1 MYKVKAKILCLAVC
15 SIKKSCKTSLNIN
28 HFLPNNTLPNAGT
41 WKNAEQDIA
50 NLKNSLSETSNNSS
64 LQNDDD
70 DDKKKGNTSKG
81 GGKSGFAMA
90 SHYASGTSSATK
102 GWHPMFEK
110 GVEVIEKDGNL
121 IMPLSGGEKVFSN
134 EQTQRLW
141 ELSQNPDMKE
151 KFRQELLNIKPYA
164 NFKFGSTVPV
174 TKTNQ
179 NVNVQQ
185 HFDALVKVEGDMT
198 PDVLAQLTNDRK
210 VVQRVK
216 DIAMEGNVEAYNT
229 RGYRIR

>member
-1 MYKVKAKILCLAVC
+1 MRHMQNDIEKAKKDLEI
-15 SIKKSCKTSLNIN
+15 IEKQKKVGLVK
-28 HFLPNNTLPNAGT
+28 
-41 WKNAEQDIA
+41 
-50 NLKNSLSETSNNSS
+50 
-64 LQNDDD
+64 
-70 DDKKKGNTSKG
+70 NTSSKFTTIS
-81 GGKSGFAMA
+81 KA
-90 SHYASGTSSATK
+90 YASGTPSATK
-102 GWHPMFEK
+102 GLHPMFEK

-141 ELSQNPDMKE
+141 ELSQNPEMME
-151 KFRQELLNIKPYA
+151 RVRQELLNIKPYA

-198 PDVLAQLTNDRK
+198 PDVLAQIKSDR
-210 VVQRVK
+210 QIR
-216 DIAMEGNVEAYNT
+216 DEIGNAAMQKFVDSYNT
-229 RGYRIR
+229 RGYRI